1 LDFLEIN
8 SKAVVHINNKFLI
21 ESLIEKFQIENS
33 KEFFK
38 LLDDYYKLEKSDF
51 ENKLKEL
58 SPNNFSEILD
68 ILKKDLNEIL
78 EILKD
83 SKYIEQIT
91 QLQTIYNTLKNR

>member
-68 ILKKDLNEIL
+68 ILQKDLNEIL